1 MAIIIS
7 ISNQKGGVGKSTT
20 SQALASGL
28 AHIKNKKVLLVDLD
42 SQGNATYATGEKDI
56 DMTVYEVMR
65 GMVDIKNA
73 IYETEF
79 IDILPASKKLTQLD
93 VELTE
98 VGKEYKLKE
107 SLEEI
112 KSYYDFI
119 VIDTPPALGILTV
132 NALTASDYIIIPS
145 QADVFSLQ
153 GIGMLMDTCNNI
165 KKYSNKDL
173 KLLGVL
179 LTRFNARTIL
189 SNEMKD
195 MINDT
200 AQQIGTFLY
209 DTVIREGIA
218 IKEAQ
223 AIRQDIFNYSSKS
236 NAATDYQNFME
247 ELLERIL

>member
-145 QADVFSLQ
+145 QADVYSLQ

-223 AIRQDIFNYSSKS
+223 ALRQDIFNYSSRS